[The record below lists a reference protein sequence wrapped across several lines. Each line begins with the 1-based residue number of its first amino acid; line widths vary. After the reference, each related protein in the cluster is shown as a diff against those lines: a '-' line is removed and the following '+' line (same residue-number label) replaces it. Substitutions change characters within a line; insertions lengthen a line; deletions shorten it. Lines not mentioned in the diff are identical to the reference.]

1 MPDWMAAGPLQ
12 RVRYILLPMSSSQLF
27 FVLFLNISGSFRCFA
42 QIKLLTNGGP
52 ANGTKNL
59 IYYIYENA
67 IINGRFETA
76 CVQAMF
82 LFLLILILTGVQFAL
97 EKKTSILSIIKR
109 TVPEIIKML
118 LGLLFIAPLL
128 IGILFSFQSE
138 QELGTYPLHLLSN
151 APTLQ
156 NYMEVIKAVPLF
168 SYLLN
173 SGIVCLVSIA
183 TQIVIACLAAYGFVF
198 FEFPLKKLLFSLVL
212 MTTMIPGEVVV
223 ITNYTTIQSLHLTNT
238 YAGLVVTSLISGTSI
253 FLMRQFFMTIPKDYK
268 EAAVLDGCGEMRFL
282 FHIILPMSKPTIS
295 SMAVY
300 LFVQIYNQFFWPL
313 LVTNTEKMRTIQ
325 IGISMLVTGDVV
337 NYGHILAGAVI
348 AIIPAMMIYIIG
360 QDYMIR
366 GMTSGGVKG

>member
-1 MPDWMAAGPLQ
+1 MT
-12 RVRYILLPMSSSQLF
+12 
-27 FVLFLNISGSFRCFA
+27 A

-97 EKKTSILSIIKR
+97 EKKT
-109 TVPEIIKML
+109 V
-118 LGLLFIAPLL
+118 
-128 IGILFSFQSE
+128 QSE
-138 QELGTYPLHLLSN
+138 QELGTYPLHLLSD

-156 NYMEVIKAVPLF
+156 NYLEVIKAVPLF

-173 SGIVCLVSIA
+173 SGIVCLISIVA
-183 TQIVIACLAAYGFVF
+183 QIVIACLAAYGFVF
-198 FEFPLKKLLFSLVL
+198 FESPLKKLLFSLVL

-253 FLMRQFFMTIPKDYK
+253 FLMREGSHLRTPAYRPQRY
-268 EAAVLDGCGEMRFL
+268 AVGENSTVCVKRIL
-282 FHIILPMSKPTIS
+282 FRRSD
-295 SMAVY
+295 
-300 LFVQIYNQFFWPL
+300 
-313 LVTNTEKMRTIQ
+313 
-325 IGISMLVTGDVV
+325 GISDSWI
-337 NYGHILAGAVI
+337 NSVI
-348 AIIPAMMIYIIG
+348 
-360 QDYMIR
+360 
-366 GMTSGGVKG
+366 

>member
-1 MPDWMAAGPLQ
+1 MCTGDVSVSVNTDFNGGTVCTGEKD
-12 RVRYILLPMSSSQLF
+12 RILL
-27 FVLFLNISGSFRCFA
+27 
-42 QIKLLTNGGP
+42 
-52 ANGTKNL
+52 
-59 IYYIYENA
+59 
-67 IINGRFETA
+67 
-76 CVQAMF
+76 
-82 LFLLILILTGVQFAL
+82 
-97 EKKTSILSIIKR
+97 IIKR

-138 QELGTYPLHLLSN
+138 QELGTYPRHLLSN

-156 NYMEVIKAVPLF
+156 NYLEVIKAVPLF

-253 FLMRQFFMTIPKDYK
+253 FLMREGSHLRTPAYRPQRY
-268 EAAVLDGCGEMRFL
+268 AVGENSTVCVKRIL
-282 FHIILPMSKPTIS
+282 FRRSD
-295 SMAVY
+295 
-300 LFVQIYNQFFWPL
+300 
-313 LVTNTEKMRTIQ
+313 
-325 IGISMLVTGDVV
+325 GISDSWI
-337 NYGHILAGAVI
+337 NSVI
-348 AIIPAMMIYIIG
+348 
-360 QDYMIR
+360 
-366 GMTSGGVKG
+366 

>member
-1 MPDWMAAGPLQ
+1 MT
-12 RVRYILLPMSSSQLF
+12 
-27 FVLFLNISGSFRCFA
+27 A

-97 EKKTSILSIIKR
+97 EKKT
-109 TVPEIIKML
+109 V
-118 LGLLFIAPLL
+118 
-128 IGILFSFQSE
+128 QSE
-138 QELGTYPLHLLSN
+138 QELGTYPLHLLSD

-156 NYMEVIKAVPLF
+156 NYQEVIKAVPLF

-173 SGIVCLVSIA
+173 SRIVCLISIVA
-183 TQIVIACLAAYGFVF
+183 QIVIACLAAYGFVF
-198 FEFPLKKLLFSLVL
+198 FEFPMKKLLFSLVL

-253 FLMRQFFMTIPKDYK
+253 FLMREGSHLRTPAYRPQRY
-268 EAAVLDGCGEMRFL
+268 AVGENSTVCVKRIL
-282 FHIILPMSKPTIS
+282 FRIH
-295 SMAVY
+295 
-300 LFVQIYNQFFWPL
+300 
-313 LVTNTEKMRTIQ
+313 
-325 IGISMLVTGDVV
+325 G
-337 NYGHILAGAVI
+337 
-348 AIIPAMMIYIIG
+348 
-360 QDYMIR
+360 
-366 GMTSGGVKG
+366 